1 LLPVTAAHLPSLLRA
16 PAELGSLAQA
26 QAQMGAGA
34 PGAGGLQANVQ
45 TFASNVEQQAQL
57 WACFQS
63 AYPNYSALTQQGAGA
78 GTMG

>member
-1 LLPVTAAHLPSLLRA
+1 
-16 PAELGSLAQA
+16 
-26 QAQMGAGA
+26 MGAGA
-34 PGAGGLQANVQ
+34 PGAGGLQANLKN
-45 TFASNVEQQAQL
+45 FASNVEQQAQL